1 MDQGVHVI
9 DLARWFCG
17 EFKSVYGLIQTKF
30 WRTKLDDNAFGI
42 FRNKLATASM
52 HVSTTNWKNIFSFEV
67 FGDAGYLQIDGKGGS
82 YGEETLTYGRS
93 RLGMAPDIEVFA
105 FGTKDTSWEREW
117 IHFYDRILSGKGR
130 LCGDALDGLRA
141 NEIVEAVYRS
151 SDEHM
156 EIQLPRG

>member
-1 MDQGVHVI
+1 MAPNAKRPIQPD
-9 DLARWFCG
+9 DLYLLKTVSDPRVSPDGNQVAYVVG
-17 EFKSVYGLIQTKF
+17 
-30 WRTKLDDNAFGI
+30 
-42 FRNKLATASM
+42 ASELEAD
-52 HVSTTNWKNIFSFEV
+52 EV
-67 FGDAGYLQIDGKGGS
+67 FTSIWVASLDNPGS
-82 YGEETLTYGRS
+82 ARRFT
-93 RLGMAPDIEVFA
+93 